1 MHPFI
6 FLPLN
11 PHMMFHLT
19 IFLAKPMF
27 RVNKSLLILKQTR
40 HVMWQNILWLVL
52 EYFSM
57 SHNISTWQTNILR
70 IFYDIAWNIF
80 KDSVLFICSPT
91 SIIVHYSSY
100 KWGFKSSF
108 IHYSSY
114 KQSFKSVMCVTMK
127 LCRKGEVGYN
137 SLIELVWC
145 GWLL

>member
-1 MHPFI
+1 MHPSI
-6 FLPLN
+6 FSPLN
-11 PHMMFHLT
+11 PHMMLHLT

-57 SHNISTWQTNILR
+57 SHNISMWQTNILR

-80 KDSVLFICSPT
+80 KDSILFICSPT
-91 SIIVHYSSY
+91 SIIAHYSSY

-108 IHYSSY
+108 VHLLTSLCIIVVINKVSRVS
-114 KQSFKSVMCVTMK
+114 CVLQWSCVEKVK
-127 LCRKGEVGYN
+127 LV
-137 SLIELVWC
+137 ITH
-145 GWLL
+145 